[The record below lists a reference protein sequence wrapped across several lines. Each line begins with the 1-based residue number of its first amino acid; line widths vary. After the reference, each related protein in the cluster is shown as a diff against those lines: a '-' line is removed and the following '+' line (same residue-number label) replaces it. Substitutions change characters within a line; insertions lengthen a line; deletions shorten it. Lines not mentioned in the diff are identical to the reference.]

1 MLKMD
6 GYEASRQIR
15 TWERIWLRETAKRLP
30 PVAIIDF
37 SASVPR
43 RGGGTVPTGG
53 HRGLCQQILRWSHLL
68 IAIQQWVGSRTR
80 PVQVEAEAKQSI
92 GALAFSS

>member
-1 MLKMD
+1 MD

-30 PVAIIDF
+30 PVAIIDLSLDGVAERCRQVGIEGYVSKSF
-37 SASVPR
+37 
-43 RGGGTVPTGG
+43 
-53 HRGLCQQILRWSHLL
+53 RWSHLL

-80 PVQVEAEAKQSI
+80 PVQVEAEAEQSI

>member
-1 MLKMD
+1 MRPVGRFEPGRESGSERQLR
-6 GYEASRQIR
+6 GYLQWQLLTSAPVSLDRVAERCRQVGI
-15 TWERIWLRETAKRLP
+15 EGYVSKS
-30 PVAIIDF
+30 F
-37 SASVPR
+37 
-43 RGGGTVPTGG
+43 
-53 HRGLCQQILRWSHLL
+53 RWSHLL

>member
-53 HRGLCQQILRWSHLL
+53 HRGLCQQILPLVSSADCHP
-68 IAIQQWVGSRTR
+68 AVGGLADSTR
-80 PVQVEAEAKQSI
+80 PGGS
-92 GALAFSS
+92 GG